1 MWNSKN
7 VFWSKLWSPSETHNS
22 FTVFILTLNV
32 KKFDRLEF
40 SEKNFTIS
48 KSLITQTREKCYSY
62 VLSRPDFLMVWTS
75 NGILFVHFYFF
86 LFRNN
91 VIKGYLDESGFR
103 HCYGNFYESA
113 IPKVTWSATSK
124 FLLHNHEAHWQE
136 HFKKHNGW
144 RFYEH
149 ELRYV
154 LILSSRL
161 K

>member
-22 FTVFILTLNV
+22 FAVFMLTLNV

-40 SEKNFTIS
+40 SEKNFAIS

-86 LFRNN
+86 LFWR
-91 VIKGYLDESGFR
+91 KRYLDESDFR
-103 HCYGNFYESA
+103 QCYGNFYESA
-113 IPKVTWSATSK
+113 IPKVTWSQ
-124 FLLHNHEAHWQE
+124 LLQSSFFIITRHIDNS
-136 HFKKHNGW
+136 
-144 RFYEH
+144 
-149 ELRYV
+149 
-154 LILSSRL
+154 IL
-161 K
+161 KNTTVEDFMDMN

>member
-86 LFRNN
+86 LFRSN
-91 VIKGYLDESGFR
+91 VIKGYLDESDFR

-113 IPKVTWSATSK
+113 IPKVTWS
-124 FLLHNHEAHWQE
+124 Q
-136 HFKKHNGW
+136 
-144 RFYEH
+144 
-149 ELRYV
+149 LRQSFFFIITRHIDKS
-154 LILSSRL
+154 IL
-161 K
+161 KNTTVEDFMNMN